1 MKIKTNLEDNP
12 YMYPLSNDLV
22 LQREEYHRFLFKK
35 NYITLY
41 LINDTNPIRR
51 KSFLPA
57 LTGFEAENG
66 GKILILKIAWQCGNQ
81 FLHSVCNTH
90 HYFLISIRRELGI
103 LFHTD
108 IFLSIV

>member
-51 KSFLPA
+51 KSFLPV
-57 LTGFEAENG
+57 LTGFEAENS
-66 GKILILKIAWQCGNQ
+66 GKILILKIAWQCAA
-81 FLHSVCNTH
+81 FTFSVNNST
-90 HYFLISIRRELGI
+90 LIM
-103 LFHTD
+103 F
-108 IFLSIV
+108 F